1 MNKTMNEKWGNPK
14 QTVFGMPQ
22 FLLWFT
28 FSITMLAVAILTAL
42 FPVYANLP
50 LNVIAGVLVLIF
62 YKPVMF
68 EKMKLSTLLSLR
80 LIISL
85 FVIFGWNG
93 QVYTDFVLLLLIVNI
108 LEATMTDLM
117 KNNQPY
123 NFVSGIALTL
133 GVVGLYGTWEGGLY
147 AIEGL
152 SVWATVAYMVGYTI
166 WNWIFVSGEFSPS
179 VALMHVG
186 FLLTPIVGAFI
197 MDAASAITTG
207 TITITFG
214 YWLILRA
221 NTLTFGGIMQ
231 IAGKK
236 HWEEGLHNDKF
247 SSFIDWSHKKN
258 VQIVAMIICVAL
270 MAFVLAL
277 RFMNLDTVALFTWRW

>member
-197 MDAASAITTG
+197 MDAAMGITTG

-277 RFMNLDTVALFTWRW
+277 RFMNLETVALFTWRW